1 MTKFDD
7 LPHRV
12 KNHDTEDKALVA
24 FEKRLQESGVFI
36 HQGSDRKDYGTD
48 CQIEVVDNG
57 AVTNARVHV
66 QLKGTEKPLNGDGSL
81 SVNVRR
87 TNLNYL
93 LMQDYSFYACYHVPS
108 GSLRFCSVANVVREY
123 EHGGKVWT
131 DQETLTV
138 TFTEELTVE
147 RLQQIALLVRS
158 GAKTSRDR
166 RIQQWSAPP
175 EDASKAILRT
185 PPDVHVPE
193 NPATAKQILHQ
204 LLEKGADDVISA
216 SFEKFEAVLGAG
228 NDAMAIAYMAEINL
242 GMVGQSR
249 FRERIEAAVTF
260 FQSRIGK
267 PGFQPGGLHYTI
279 GNAFSA
285 LRDEKQ
291 AKLFYQ
297 EALTDPDTHDAL
309 EFAAQVHKN
318 LGTSFERLGDQDQA
332 IEHYRKALELH
343 PDLPE
348 GHNALANH
356 YIRLGRFEEGLAHLD
371 RIVFAERSQGKT
383 SAVMGWRANVLFNL
397 GDGRAAFRE
406 INTLVAQADSAEW
419 IWPWCARLVANFGRV
434 TTENATQALAFWQR
448 YVRTYPN
455 HSAGRRELLL
465 TTLFLRAGG
474 HDVGRTFAEFLPEF
488 DRHIAHVDVE
498 DSALPWDRLGHWAQ
512 DEGNWEEAE
521 RCFRKAYELE
531 GGHYGY
537 CLGTALNFLGKY
549 AESLPLLLDQA
560 KLHQPDAKSWLQVAV
575 AHENLGNSS
584 EAIQAYEK
592 ALVLDANYAQA
603 MFDLGGVHW
612 NSGNSAEAA
621 KVWKAAIARFP
632 DHELAAKVR
641 REFSHLL

>member
-1 MTKFDD
+1 M
-7 LPHRV
+7 
-12 KNHDTEDKALVA
+12 VA

-48 CQIEVVDNG
+48 CQVEVVDNG

-66 QLKGTEKPLNGDGSL
+66 QLKGTEKALNADGSL
-81 SVNVRR
+81 SVEVRR

-108 GSLRFCSVANVVREY
+108 GSLRFCSVASVLRKY
-123 EHGGKVWT
+123 EHSGKAWT

-138 TFTEELTVE
+138 SFNEELTVE
-147 RLQQIALLVRS
+147 RLQQIAGIVRT

-175 EDASKAILRT
+175 EDASKAILRA

-193 NPATAKQILHQ
+193 NPAVAKQILHQ

-242 GMVGQSR
+242 GMAGQSQ
-249 FRERIEAAVTF
+249 FPERIESAVAF
-260 FQSRIGK
+260 FQSKVGK
-267 PGFQPGGLHYTI
+267 SGFQPGGLHYTI

-285 LRDEKQ
+285 LRDEEQ
-291 AKLFYQ
+291 AKLSY
-297 EALTDPDTHDAL
+297 EAALSDPDADDAP

-318 LGTSFERLGDQDQA
+318 LGTSLERLGDQDQA
-332 IEHYRKALELH
+332 IEHYRKALELN

-419 IWPWCARLVANFGRV
+419 IWPWCARLVASFGRM
-434 TTENATQALAFWQR
+434 TMENATQALAFWQR
-448 YVRTYPN
+448 YVRAYPN

-465 TTLFLRAGG
+465 TTFFLRAEG
-474 HDVGRTFAEFLPEF
+474 HDVGRTYADFLDEF

-498 DSALPWDRLGHWAQ
+498 DAALPWDRLGHWAQ
-512 DEGNWEEAE
+512 DEGNWVEAE
-521 RCFRKAYELE
+521 RCFGKAYELE

-549 AESLPLLLDQA
+549 EESLPILLNQA
-560 KLHQPDAKSWLQVAV
+560 KLHQPDAMSWLQVAV
-575 AHENLGNSS
+575 AHENLGNTP
-584 EAIQAYEK
+584 EAIQAYEQ
-592 ALVLDANYAQA
+592 ALVLDPNYALA
-603 MFDLGGVHW
+603 MFDLGGTYW
-612 NSGNSAEAA
+612 NSGDFGE
-621 KVWKAAIARFP
+621 RLGFGRP
-632 DHELAAKVR
+632 R
-641 REFSHLL
+641 

>member
-1 MTKFDD
+1 M
-7 LPHRV
+7 
-12 KNHDTEDKALVA
+12 VA

-36 HQGSDRKDYGTD
+36 HQGPDRKDYGTD

-66 QLKGTEKPLNGDGSL
+66 QLKGTEKALNADDSL
-81 SVNVRR
+81 SVEVRR

-108 GSLRFCSVANVVREY
+108 GSLRFCSVANILREY
-123 EHGGKVWT
+123 EHGGNAWT

-138 TFTEELTVE
+138 SFTEELTVE
-147 RLQQIALLVRS
+147 RLQQIAGLVRT

-166 RIQQWSAPP
+166 RIQQWRAPP
-175 EDASKAILRT
+175 EDASKAILRA

-193 NPATAKQILHQ
+193 NPAVAKQILHQ

-242 GMVGQSR
+242 GMAGQSQ

-260 FQSRIGK
+260 FQSKVGK
-267 PGFQPGGLHYTI
+267 HGFQPGGLHYTI

-285 LRDEKQ
+285 LRDEDQ
-291 AKLFYQ
+291 AKLSY
-297 EALTDPDTHDAL
+297 EAALTDPEADDAP

-318 LGTSFERLGDQDQA
+318 LGTSFERLGDQEQA
-332 IEHYRKALELH
+332 IEHYRKALQLN

-348 GHNALANH
+348 AHNALANY

-397 GDGRAAFRE
+397 RDGRAAFRE

-419 IWPWCARLVANFGRV
+419 IWPWCARLVASFGRM

-448 YVRTYPN
+448 YVRAYPN

-465 TTLFLRAGG
+465 TTFFLLAEG
-474 HDVGRTFAEFLPEF
+474 HDIGKTYAEFLDEF

-498 DSALPWDRLGHWAQ
+498 DAALPWDRLGHWAQ

-549 AESLPLLLDQA
+549 EESLPILLSQA
-560 KLHQPDAKSWLQVAV
+560 KLHQPDAMSWLQVAV
-575 AHENLGNSS
+575 AHQNLGNTL

-592 ALVLDANYAQA
+592 ALVLDPNYALA
-603 MFDLGGVHW
+603 MFDLGGIYW
-612 NSGNSAEAA
+612 NTGNVEEASRI
-621 KVWKAAIARFP
+621 WKAAVARFP
-632 DHELAAKVR
+632 GHELAAKVR
-641 REFSHLL
+641 QEFPHLL